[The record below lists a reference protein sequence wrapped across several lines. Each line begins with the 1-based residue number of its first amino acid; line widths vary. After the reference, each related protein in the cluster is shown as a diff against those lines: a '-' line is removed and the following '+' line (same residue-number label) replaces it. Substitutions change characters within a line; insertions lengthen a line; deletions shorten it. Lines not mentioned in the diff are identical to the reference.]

1 MNKEKI
7 AILIDSC
14 TDVPEEHIKKY
25 GMYVIPLSIIYKNR
39 IYADGVDITS
49 KEIYDNFDVEIP
61 HTSLPT
67 GEVIMNTFEK
77 IKADGYEKVLAISMS
92 SGLSG
97 TYNAIRLLGEEFEG
111 LEIFA
116 VDTKNVGLG
125 SGMTA
130 ILAAENLERGLS
142 WADFKKTTIDSVDKT
157 KIFFCVSSLKYLHK
171 GGRIG
176 LVSSV
181 VGESFRVKP
190 IISCNEDGNL
200 CTEAKIVGRKQS
212 LRKAIDLI
220 EKIVTASSAHEYNI
234 AIAHG
239 NAPEEAAVVKKQ
251 MLDRFTNY
259 KTFYEGQVSPVI
271 FVHAGPGL
279 IGVGVQIL

>member
-7 AILIDSC
+7 AILVDSC
-14 TDVPEEHIKKY
+14 TDVPQEDIKKH
-25 GMYVIPLSIIYKNR
+25 GMYVAPLSIIYKNR
-39 IYADGVDITS
+39 TYTDGVDITA
-49 KEIYDNFDVEIP
+49 KEIYDNFDIEIP
-61 HTSLPT
+61 CTSLPT
-67 GEVIMNTFEK
+67 GEVIMSAFEK
-77 IKADGYEKVLAISMS
+77 IKADGYEKVLAITMS

-142 WADFKKTTIDSVDKT
+142 WTDLKNATINSVGKT
-157 KIFFCVSSLKYLHK
+157 KIFLCVSSLKYLRK

-176 LVSSV
+176 LIPSV
-181 VGESFRVKP
+181 VGESLNVKP
-190 IISCNEDGNL
+190 IISCNDDGTLYN
-200 CTEAKIVGRKQS
+200 EAKVVGRKQS

-220 EKIVTASSAHEYNI
+220 EKIVASSSPRGYNI
-234 AIAHG
+234 AMAHG
-239 NAPEEAAVVKKQ
+239 NAPEEAAELKMQ
-251 MLDRFTNY
+251 MLERFKNY

-271 FVHAGPGL
+271 FVHAGPGI